1 MNTLQIGIGW
11 HAHGAGSGVD
21 RVYNALSQTLPA
33 EHVNVQGLVY
43 GNGNASSLPGNIHQ
57 AASLSS
63 PLPKRL
69 WAGRRMAQRLFSSSH
84 IDLVATHFSLY
95 TLPILD
101 LLADR
106 PLVVHF
112 HGPWALESAAEG
124 ESTLHVHMKKWVEQ
138 TVYRRGHRFIVLS
151 QAFKDVLT
159 THYGVDPTAVR
170 IVPGGV
176 DTSRFQP
183 SLSRREARKA
193 LGWDLDRPTVLAVRR
208 LVHRVGV
215 EELLEAAQTV
225 AAAVPDVQI
234 LIAGKGSLQNVLTRR
249 IVEMGLDNHVSLLG
263 FVAEEDLPLAYR
275 AADMSIVPTQAL
287 EGFGLVAVESLAAG
301 TPTLVTP
308 VGGLPEIVDPLS
320 PSLVMD
326 GTTPAAIAT
335 ALIEALEGERP
346 LPSPE
351 VCRDYATTHYDWP
364 VVARQIRD
372 VYEEVLT

>member
-21 RVYNALSQTLPA
+21 RVYNALSQTLPT
-33 EHVNVQGLVY
+33 EHVDVQGLVY
-43 GNGNASSLPGNIHQ
+43 GNGTAASLPDNIHQ

-63 PLPKRL
+63 SLPRRL
-69 WAGRRMAQRLFSSSH
+69 WAGRRTAQQILASAP
-84 IDLVATHFSLY
+84 IDLVAAHFSLY
-95 TLPILD
+95 ALPVLD
-101 LLADR
+101 LLEDR

-124 ESTLHVHMKKWVEQ
+124 ESKLQVRLKEWIEQ

-159 THYGVDPTAVR
+159 THYGVDPAAVR

-183 SLSRREARKA
+183 SHSRREARQV
-193 LGWDLDRPTVLAVRR
+193 LGWDPDRPTVLGVRR
-208 LVHRVGV
+208 LVRRVGV
-215 EELLEAAQTV
+215 EELIEAAHAV
-225 AAAVPDVQI
+225 AAAIPNVQI
-234 LIAGKGSLQNVLTRR
+234 LIAGTGPLQDTLARR
-249 IVEMGLDNHVSLLG
+249 IEEMDLDDHVSLLG

-275 AADMSIVPTQAL
+275 AADVSVVPTQAL

-301 TPTLVTP
+301 TPPLVTP
-308 VGGLPEIVDPLS
+308 VGGLPEIVTPLS
-320 PSLVMD
+320 SSLVMD

-335 ALIEALEGERP
+335 ALIEALEGARP

-351 VCRDYATTHYDWP
+351 ACRDYTTTHYDWP

-372 VYEEVLT
+372 VYEEVLA